1 MVALQILVLSVQ
13 VRILVSQQKSHNSLY
28 HNDLDNI
35 PHKNG
40 SKTGQA
46 RGDPMSNRFFSLYD
60 ALRELCKEKKMMFFK
75 PTLGLEYIP
84 AKISKGKEW
93 YVYFYVADP
102 TSGALVRVRK
112 KINRIKNLKERL
124 KAGRQMVISLNE
136 RLALGWNPLTEKIA
150 PKGGADLFEA
160 VDAYIKSRE
169 KSSEYNSFRCYL
181 SFAAKLKAWIS
192 AHGARPGKF
201 PVMSFTRQL
210 AIEYMN
216 DIERDEKIGAQTYN
230 NYLRQNKLIFSWLKE
245 KGYIPD
251 NPFDGMKGKSKRSI
265 KKIRRNMTDDEMSRL
280 FAFLKEINPNY
291 LALCLMCYC
300 CLIRPKEIAL
310 LKCEDIDLQKQ
321 TVHIRADIAKNDNES
336 YRTIP
341 DDMMPFISA
350 LDLSD
355 PKAYVFSDTPDW
367 SFRPGKKQLKTQ
379 YIARYWGD
387 VVRKECGFPME
398 LKFYSLK
405 DSGITNMLG
414 SGVPVSFVKQQAD
427 HSSLAMTSIYL
438 GKSPN
443 ASEELKK
450 THIIK

>member
-13 VRILVSQQKSHNSLY
+13 VRILVSQQKSSKSLIF
-28 HNDLDNI
+28 NDLDDFSY
-35 PHKNG
+35 KTG
-40 SKTGQA
+40 SKSGQVPES
-46 RGDPMSNRFFSLYD
+46 PMSNQFFSLYD
-60 ALRELCKEKKMMFFK
+60 ALRELCKEKKMSFFK
-75 PTLGLEYIP
+75 PTAGLEYIP
-84 AKISKGKEW
+84 AKLSKGIEW
-93 YVYFYVADP
+93 YVYFYVTDP
-102 TSGALVRVRK
+102 VENKLVRIRM

-124 KAGRQMVISLNE
+124 KIGRQMIISLNE
-136 RLALGWNPLTEKIA
+136 RLALGWNPLVEKIA

-160 VDAYIKSRE
+160 LDNYIESRR
-169 KSSEYNSFRCYL
+169 KTSEYNSLRCYQ
-181 SFAAKLKAWIS
+181 SFVMKLKEWMTS
-192 AHGARPGKF
+192 HGVKTKKF

-216 DIERDEKIGAQTYN
+216 DIERDDNIGPQTYN
-230 NYLRQNKLIFSWLKE
+230 NYLRNNKMMFNWLKE
-245 KGYIPD
+245 KGYIQE
-251 NPFDGMKGKSKRSI
+251 NPFDGIKSKGKRSI
-265 KKIRRNMTDDEMSRL
+265 RKTRRNMTDEEVSRL
-280 FAFLKEINPNY
+280 FAFLKENNPNY

-310 LKCEDIDLQKQ
+310 LKCEDIDLKRQ
-321 TVHIRADIAKNDNES
+321 TVHIRAAIAKNDNES

-341 DDMMPFISA
+341 DDMMPFVRA

-355 PKAYVFSDTPDW
+355 QKAYVFSDTPDW
-367 SFRPGKKQLKTQ
+367 SFRSGRKQLKTQ

-387 VVRKECGFPME
+387 VVRKECGFSME

>member
-1 MVALQILVLSVQ
+1 
-13 VRILVSQQKSHNSLY
+13 
-28 HNDLDNI
+28 
-35 PHKNG
+35 
-40 SKTGQA
+40 
-46 RGDPMSNRFFSLYD
+46 MSNRFFSLYD

-136 RLALGWNPLTEKIA
+136 RLALG
-150 PKGGADLFEA
+150 
-160 VDAYIKSRE
+160 
-169 KSSEYNSFRCYL
+169 C
-181 SFAAKLKAWIS
+181 
-192 AHGARPGKF
+192 
-201 PVMSFTRQL
+201 
-210 AIEYMN
+210 
-216 DIERDEKIGAQTYN
+216 
-230 NYLRQNKLIFSWLKE
+230 
-245 KGYIPD
+245 
-251 NPFDGMKGKSKRSI
+251 
-265 KKIRRNMTDDEMSRL
+265 
-280 FAFLKEINPNY
+280 
-291 LALCLMCYC
+291 
-300 CLIRPKEIAL
+300 
-310 LKCEDIDLQKQ
+310 
-321 TVHIRADIAKNDNES
+321 
-336 YRTIP
+336 
-341 DDMMPFISA
+341 
-350 LDLSD
+350 
-355 PKAYVFSDTPDW
+355 
-367 SFRPGKKQLKTQ
+367 
-379 YIARYWGD
+379 
-387 VVRKECGFPME
+387 FPME